1 MGNCFSS
8 DKNETGDHSN
18 SDAVPAKAIESAL
31 DPAVKVETNKIQES
45 DEDVNPYII
54 ETEPESKIKP
64 DIKDE
69 DQSAVNNPE
78 IKENDTPENKSQEKT
93 VAKLE
98 EKDEKSDWTTEL
110 IDLDDA
116 VKVETNKIQESDEDV
131 NIYVVEP
138 ETEPQIIVCG
148 AAKPKLELEKAV
160 YLDDAVKVETNKIQE
175 SDEAEAEAKVKE
187 EADKKA
193 KLEAEAKAK
202 AEAEETLP
210 SLNT

>member
-1 MGNCFSS
+1 MIN
-8 DKNETGDHSN
+8 NI
-18 SDAVPAKAIESAL
+18 VPVSIAPGPL

-131 NIYVVEP
+131 NIYIV

-148 AAKPKLELEKAV
+148 AAKPKLVPPMLT
-160 YLDDAVKVETNKIQE
+160 DAVKVETNTIQE

>member
-1 MGNCFSS
+1 MIN
-8 DKNETGDHSN
+8 NI
-18 SDAVPAKAIESAL
+18 VPVSIAL

-116 VKVETNKIQESDEDV
+116 VKVETNKIQESDE
-131 NIYVVEP
+131 
-138 ETEPQIIVCG
+138 
-148 AAKPKLELEKAV
+148 
-160 YLDDAVKVETNKIQE
+160 
-175 SDEAEAEAKVKE
+175 SEAEAKVKE